1 MDMTRTQSVRTP
13 STPLLWLAWVIATLL
28 GTIAGGLLGFP
39 LGWSIGETLMQA
51 IGELPALFVVGLVM
65 GGVLIGA
72 VALAQSIVLRGRLPV
87 ARRWVLLSAVAGATG
102 FGVILLVMNG
112 SDEMFES
119 ALLPAAVFAVLG
131 LWLGAAQWLALRRYM
146 ARAAWWIAFNAVGL
160 GLTLAIL
167 FGLSAEGRELVSLV
181 LSGLLLGTIT
191 GAGMAWLLRDIG
203 RVSS

>member
-1 MDMTRTQSVRTP
+1 MDMTRMQSVRTP

-65 GGVLIGA
+65 GGVLFGT

-87 ARRWVLLSAVAGATG
+87 ARRWVLLSTVAGATG

-119 ALLPAAVFAVLG
+119 ALLPAAVFAVP
-131 LWLGAAQWLALRRYM
+131 
-146 ARAAWWIAFNAVGL
+146 VGL
-160 GLTLAIL
+160 FMFVITIEIVIREIL
-167 FGLSAEGRELVSLV
+167 LCKMLHWPDAPVWHCLQWSR
-181 LSGLLLGTIT
+181 
-191 GAGMAWLLRDIG
+191 
-203 RVSS
+203 